1 MSWTSPTGRSGE
13 NDCRA
18 DDDIV
23 KQVLSH
29 RKGSITNSTMVVHR
43 ERLDLGDRETMN
55 RVGNIEK
62 YGIVKND
69 VLYVVS
75 LKPLC

>member
-1 MSWTSPTGRSGE
+1 
-13 NDCRA
+13 
-18 DDDIV
+18 
-23 KQVLSH
+23 
-29 RKGSITNSTMVVHR
+29 MVVHR
-43 ERLDLGDRETMN
+43 ERLDLGDRETMD

-62 YGIVKND
+62 YDIVKND